1 MTDTRHPDIEIY
13 VKNRSFDSIT
23 NWLQSHADQLDIIS
37 SKGNIHE
44 LSLRFGEHTVPV
56 MIHEK
61 VAGKAWA
68 SVWLKSDKSPWAQ
81 DLDCAHA
88 ASAEMDTQVRSIA
101 SGWHDG
107 DDPDEY
113 WKVENAEAEKIQW
126 RT

>member
-13 VKNRSFDSIT
+13 VKNRSFDTIK
-23 NWLQSHADQLDIIS
+23 NWLQSHADQLDITS
-37 SKGNIHE
+37 SKGNIHD
-44 LSLRFGEHTVPV
+44 LNLQFGEHSVPV

-61 VAGKAWA
+61 VAGKAWT

-81 DLDCAHA
+81 DLDCARA
-88 ASAEMDTQVRSIA
+88 ASEELETQVRSIA
-101 SGWHDG
+101 GGWSDG

-113 WKVENAEAEKIQW
+113 WKVEAGEEEKIQW